1 VPADRASCPRAPNWR
16 ELPDMLSGYRVVELA
31 IWVAGPASG
40 GILADWGAEVIKVEA
55 PSGDPMRRMF
65 GAIGVEQ
72 DRVPPYELDN
82 RGKRCVALDLTT
94 DGGKADMDA
103 LLATAD
109 VFITNMRPDAL
120 ERLGFDHE
128 SVRARFP
135 RLVYASV
142 TGYGLGGADRDRP
155 GYDIGAFW
163 ARSSLAHS
171 MVPTGEYPIPL
182 KSGMGD
188 HITAITIT
196 TGILAAL
203 LNRERT
209 GEGRLVETS
218 LLRAGTYVNG
228 WDIGIRSYFGRIAS
242 ARTHAQS
249 QVPLLNCYRAAD
261 GKSFWLI
268 GLEGDRHWPGLVAAL
283 GRPELREDERF
294 RSGTARKKNSEALIA
309 VLDDLFA
316 SATRDEWTAR
326 FDAHDVWWSPV
337 NSIADVLEDPQAEA
351 AGAWVEMPRDPAEPT
366 AGTYRTAASP
376 VSFSDYVQVP
386 GPVHAVG
393 EDTDDVLQA
402 LGR

>member
-1 VPADRASCPRAPNWR
+1 
-16 ELPDMLSGYRVVELA
+16 MLSGYRVVELA

-40 GILADWGAEVIKVEA
+40 GLLADWGADVIKVESPA
-55 PSGDPMRRMF
+55 GDPMRAMF

-82 RGKRCVALDLTT
+82 RGKRCVVLDLTT
-94 DGGKADMDA
+94 DAGKESMDA

-109 VFITNMRPDAL
+109 VFLTNMRPDAL

-135 RLVYASV
+135 RIIYASV
-142 TGYGLGGADRDRP
+142 TGYGLKGADRDRP

-188 HITAITIT
+188 HITAVTIT

-203 LNRERT
+203 LNREKT

-218 LLRAGTYVNG
+218 LLRTGTYVNG

-261 GKSFWLI
+261 GKGFWLI
-268 GLEGDRHWPGLVAAL
+268 GLEGDRHWPGVVAAL
-283 GRPELREDERF
+283 GRPDLREDERF
-294 RSGTARKKNSEALIA
+294 RTSPARKKNSEALVAIF
-309 VLDDLFA
+309 DELFA
-316 SATRDEWTAR
+316 SASRDEWTAR
-326 FDAHDVWWSPV
+326 FDEHDVWWSPV

-351 AGAWVEMPRDPAEPT
+351 AGAWVEMPRDPADPG
-366 AGTYRTAASP
+366 AGTYRIAASP
-376 VSFSDYVQVP
+376 VTFSGYVQIP
-386 GPVHAVG
+386 GEVHGVG
-393 EDTDDVLQA
+393 QDTDEVLGA